1 MAQAL
6 NKSLT
11 DRIFNLNKY
20 TNQLMSSNI
29 KKLRLIG
36 GMMFIMLPVTMN
48 AQEITREVTLMED
61 IERLGERAVRDNVIS
76 NEERQEILGFARDSL
91 PESTDLKVRAL
102 EQIRDELDEQYTE
115 MIRNA
120 RQKLEEAGYIGRE
133 MIPDRLYEPSDYTS
147 PEERRRANE
156 ERAIAGAA
164 IGKNEILKYVKPLP
178 MKPWLRTTL
187 RLLFGRGVNQRPER
201 WDYTVVPQ
209 MGGVYDIIM
218 PGGKPDDSWRDQ
230 PKMFYDPHPDR
241 HFRR

>member
-20 TNQLMSSNI
+20 TNQLMSPNI

-48 AQEITREVTLMED
+48 AQEITREATLMED

-76 NEERQEILGFARDSL
+76 NEERQEILGFVRDSL
-91 PESTDLKVRAL
+91 PESTDLKVKAL
-102 EQIRDELDEQYTE
+102 EQIRDELDEQYAE

-120 RQKLEEAGYIGRE
+120 RQKLDEAGYIGRE
-133 MIPDRLYEPSDYTS
+133 MIPDRLFEPSDYVS

-156 ERAIAGAA
+156 ERAIAGSA
-164 IGKNEILKYVKPLP
+164 IDKNEILKHVKPLK

-187 RLLFGRGVNQRPER
+187 RLFFGRGVNQRPER

-218 PGGKPDDSWRDQ
+218 PGGRPDDSWRDM
-230 PKMFYDPHPDR
+230 PEMVYDPYPDR